1 VAVRKGALERIGLV
15 AWCAGILASIGL
27 TVWLGF
33 ADVGNAV
40 ASVGWGMA
48 FVALT
53 RVATISIAGAGWW
66 LLLPTTGR
74 FKLRSA
80 VLLRFIREGVNTLLP
95 LTQVGGDVLAARLS
109 TFWAVPSSLATA
121 GIIIDVLMQAVTQ
134 FLFAALGLVMLIAL
148 AGDTTVIWIAATGL
162 AVMIPMLAG
171 FYLAQRRSGHRILY
185 FALSRFKNDSKR
197 RFLGA
202 LDAIY
207 QKLSM
212 LYARRTNVLA
222 SGQVHI
228 LGWLIGTAEVWIALR
243 FMGIPITVAQAVVI
257 ESLVQAVRGAAFA
270 IPGAFGAQEA
280 GLILLCG
287 IFEIPADQALAL
299 SLIKRAADLIV
310 GVPGLIALQ
319 ILEGGRLN
327 ATLFSREKK
336 PQSSPVPR
344 RK

>member
-1 VAVRKGALERIGLV
+1 VRAGVLERIGLV

-40 ASVGWGMA
+40 ASVGWGMP

-66 LLLPTTGR
+66 LLLPASGR

-80 VLLRFIREGVNTLLP
+80 LLLRFIREGVNTLLP
-95 LTQVGGDVLAARLS
+95 LTQVGGDVVGARLS

-134 FLFAALGLVMLIAL
+134 FLFAVLGLVMLVAL
-148 AGDTTVIWIAATGL
+148 AGDATVIWIAASGL
-162 AVMIPMLAG
+162 AFAIPMLAG
-171 FYLAQRRSGHRILY
+171 FYLAQRRSGHRIFY
-185 FALSRFKNDSKR
+185 FALSRLKNDGKH

-207 QKLSM
+207 QKLSL
-212 LYARRTNVLA
+212 LYARRTNVVA
-222 SGQVHI
+222 SGQVHV
-228 LGWLIGTAEVWIALR
+228 LGWLVGTAEVWIALR
-243 FMGIPITVAQAVVI
+243 FMGIAITVSEAVVI

-270 IPGAFGAQEA
+270 VPGALGAQEA

-287 IFEIPADQALAL
+287 IFEIPPDQALAL

-310 GVPGLIALQ
+310 GVPGLIARQ
-319 ILEGGRLN
+319 ILEGGRLK
-327 ATLFSREKK
+327 ATLFRRERK
-336 PQSSPVPR
+336 PQSS
-344 RK
+344 